1 MRSFKRPKWWT
12 PTHIALELPTYSW
25 HIRSENTTLLTEG
38 VTAMN
43 MPPAYNPSSTANHW
57 PYTNWSI
64 VLPCMRLISQGYYT
78 ALWSSF
84 QSFNLLCLPPLPVC
98 TVIVLIHTSHV
109 LSPTHFPCPF
119 PVVCTYVTMPCTCPT
134 TDKGLSQTEE
144 SVKWMLYKAYILY
157 IIQI

>member
-1 MRSFKRPKWWT
+1 MRSFKRLKWWA

-25 HIRSENTTLLTEG
+25 HIRSENAALLTEG
-38 VTAMN
+38 MTAMS
-43 MPPAYNPSSTANHW
+43 MPPAYNPSSTANSKPH
-57 PYTNWSI
+57 TNWSI
-64 VLPCMRLISQGYYT
+64 VLPCMRCISQGYYT

-84 QSFNLLCLPPLPVC
+84 QSF
-98 TVIVLIHTSHV
+98 TVNVLIHTSHV
-109 LSPTHFPCPF
+109 FSPTHFPYPF

-134 TDKGLSQTEE
+134 TDEDLSQTKE